1 MILIPYEHVEN
12 FTRLGCNSV
21 WIQKLAV
28 YADFAYIEN
37 LEIVLCVVLGSFVCS
52 IEIILQLM

>member
-37 LEIVLCVVLGSFVCS
+37 LEILLCS
-52 IEIILQLM
+52 IGVICV